1 MAVELSRGEEEDA
14 KKLAGDVT
22 TQLERQYAEKAAS

>member
-14 KKLAGDVT
+14 KKLASDVA